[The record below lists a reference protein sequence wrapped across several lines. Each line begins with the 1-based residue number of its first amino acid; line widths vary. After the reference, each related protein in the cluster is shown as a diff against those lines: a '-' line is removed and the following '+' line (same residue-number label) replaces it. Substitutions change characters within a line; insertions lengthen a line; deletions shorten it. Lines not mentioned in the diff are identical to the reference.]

1 MAMLVE
7 KCKGYKIRITS
18 LLLGN
23 IFLKSFEQSRYRF
36 FEAKNATLCQ
46 PTKALA
52 HAIVFRNQD
61 WVSSSVPRSTKCFS

>member
-36 FEAKNATLCQ
+36 LEAKNATLCQ
-46 PTKALA
+46 PRPLRMPLYSGT
-52 HAIVFRNQD
+52 RN
-61 WVSSSVPRSTKCFS
+61 WVSSSDPRSTKCFS

>member
-36 FEAKNATLCQ
+36 LEAKNATLCQ
-46 PTKALA
+46 PKALA
-52 HAIVFRNQD
+52 HATVFRD
-61 WVSSSVPRSTKCFS
+61 KELGKFK

>member
-46 PTKALA
+46 ALA
-52 HAIVFRNQD
+52 HATVFRDQELG
-61 WVSSSVPRSTKCFS
+61 KLL

>member
-36 FEAKNATLCQ
+36 LEAKNATLCQ
-46 PTKALA
+46 ALA
-52 HAIVFRNQD
+52 HATVFRDQELG
-61 WVSSSVPRSTKCFS
+61 KFK

>member
-36 FEAKNATLCQ
+36 LEAKKCNTVSA
-46 PTKALA
+46 KALA
-52 HAIVFRNQD
+52 HATVFRDQELG
-61 WVSSSVPRSTKCFS
+61 KFK